1 LVHEDLVKWLEADGF
16 LVHYDPKI
24 AVDQVEAALPECHG
38 IVINSKIKMDSKR
51 IDLGR
56 NLKFIARLGSG
67 LEVIDIDH
75 AKSKG
80 IAVMNSPEGNRDAV
94 AEHAIGMLLVL
105 LNNILIAHQE
115 TKAFQWHRERNRGVE
130 LGGKTLGIIGFGNT
144 GQALAKKLSTW
155 DVKLLVYDK
164 YATILPSDWPNA
176 EIVEIDDICQ
186 RSDILSLHLPLTDET
201 FHFVNHEFL
210 QKCKKSLILINTSRG
225 QVVHTESLIAALESG
240 HLLGAC
246 LDVFENEK
254 VETYNQIEKD
264 MYTRLFNFQQVVV
277 TPHIAGWTKESLWKI
292 AHHCYR
298 KIKTVV

>member
-1 LVHEDLVKWLEADGF
+1 MVHDDLVKWLEADGF
-16 LVHYDPKI
+16 QVDYRPTI
-24 AVDQVEAALPECHG
+24 TVDQVEALLPECDG
-38 IVINSKIKMDSKR
+38 IIINSKVNMDARR

-67 LEVIDIDH
+67 LEVIDMDH
-75 AKSKG
+75 AKSRG
-80 IAVMNSPEGNRDAV
+80 IAVINSPEGNRDAV
-94 AEHAIGMLLVL
+94 AEHAIGMLLALTNNL
-105 LNNILIAHQE
+105 LSAHLE
-115 TKAFQWHRERNRGVE
+115 TKAFQWHREKNRGVE

-155 DVKLLVYDK
+155 DLQILAYDK
-164 YATILPSDWPNA
+164 YAIIDPIDWPNV
-176 EIVEIDDICQ
+176 EIVEMDDIF
-186 RSDILSLHLPLTDET
+186 RRADILSLHLPLTDET
-201 FHFVNHEFL
+201 FHLVDREFL
-210 QKCKKSLILINTSRG
+210 QKCKKSIIIINTSRG
-225 QVVHTESLIAALESG
+225 QVVDTGALISALESG
-240 HLLGAC
+240 HCQGAC

-254 VETYNQIEKD
+254 VSTYNQIEKD